1 MKHFIAIITLLSTCF
16 MTAQQSQTPSVDVT
30 GEGIV
35 TVIPDQVTVNIRVEN
50 TGNDAKEVKLK
61 NDQTISDVFQFL
73 KKQKIDEKYIK
84 TEYIRLNKTYEY
96 NTKRYNYTA
105 NQSISLK
112 IVDLDDYESIMN
124 GLIETGINRI
134 DGIHFSSSKQAS
146 LESEARTKAIQNAKQ
161 KAEEYTAVLD
171 QKIGK
176 AMQISEFQATHTPGP
191 MFRSAMLMEN
201 DASGQ
206 TMAPGEMEIKVRVN
220 VRFELY

>member
-1 MKHFIAIITLLSTCF
+1 
-16 MTAQQSQTPSVDVT
+16 MTAQTSQSPSVDVT
-30 GEGIV
+30 GEGIISV
-35 TVIPDQVTVNIRVEN
+35 VPDQVTVTIRVEN

-61 NDQTISDVFQFL
+61 NDKTISDVLQFL
-73 KKQKIDEKYIK
+73 KKQKIDEKHIK
-84 TEYIRLNKTYEY
+84 TEYIRLSKNYEY
-96 NTKRYNYTA
+96 NTKRYNYAA

-112 IVDLDDYESIMN
+112 IVDLDDYEEVMN

-134 DGIHFSSSKQAS
+134 DGIQFSSSDQAN
-146 LESEARTKAIQNAKQ
+146 LESQARMKAIQNAKK
-161 KAEEYTAVLD
+161 KAEEYTSVLG

-176 AMQISEFQATHTPGP
+176 AMQISEFQSTYTPGP
-191 MFRSAMLMEN
+191 MFRSAMAMES